1 VTTTDIKAAGETE
14 ERLKRVGAL
23 LEGHFQLT
31 SGLHSNRYV
40 QCARLL
46 SLPQEAEAVS
56 RALADRFSD
65 VNVDIVLGPA
75 LGGVIVAHEVAR
87 ALGTPCLFTE
97 RKEGEMQLRRG
108 FEIPKGSQV
117 LIVED
122 VVTTGGS
129 VKEVLQLV
137 RDAGG
142 EIVGVGS
149 IVQRAASS
157 PFDVRYEALLALQV
171 TAWEPSECPL
181 CAEGTAPV
189 KPGSRPGN

>member
-129 VKEVLQLV
+129 AKEVLQLV

-171 TAWEPSECPL
+171 TAWDPSECPL

>member
-1 VTTTDIKAAGETE
+1 MTTTDIKAAGETE

-40 QCARLL
+40 QCAKLL

-56 RALADRFSD
+56 RALADRFSN
-65 VNVDIVLGPA
+65 VKVDIVLGPA

-117 LIVED
+117 LVVED
-122 VVTTGGS
+122 VVTTA
-129 VKEVLQLV
+129 V
-137 RDAGG
+137 R
-142 EIVGVGS
+142 
-149 IVQRAASS
+149 
-157 PFDVRYEALLALQV
+157 
-171 TAWEPSECPL
+171 
-181 CAEGTAPV
+181 
-189 KPGSRPGN
+189 

>member
-40 QCARLL
+40 QCAKLL

-56 RALADRFSD
+56 RALADRFSN
-65 VNVDIVLGPA
+65 VKVDIVLGPA

-117 LIVED
+117 LVVED

-171 TAWEPSECPL
+171 TAWDPSECPL
-181 CAEGTAPV
+181 CAEGSAPV
-189 KPGSRPGN
+189 KPGSRPGS